1 MQKSK
6 GSCSKIVFFTGKT
19 GYTRTRGRRTR
30 TRPDPWEID
39 PTRTR
44 GYGSGRVYPRVRV
57 DAHTSTLQAWKMWLE
72 FQDFPGLVR
81 TLLLYRWT

>member
-1 MQKSK
+1 
-6 GSCSKIVFFTGKT
+6 VFLKGKT

-30 TRPDPWEID
+30 TRPDPWRYVRHLPD

-57 DAHTSTLQAWKMWLE
+57 DLHTSKMRPWIWIIIAKLQRISRQW
-72 FQDFPGLVR
+72 
-81 TLLLYRWT
+81 